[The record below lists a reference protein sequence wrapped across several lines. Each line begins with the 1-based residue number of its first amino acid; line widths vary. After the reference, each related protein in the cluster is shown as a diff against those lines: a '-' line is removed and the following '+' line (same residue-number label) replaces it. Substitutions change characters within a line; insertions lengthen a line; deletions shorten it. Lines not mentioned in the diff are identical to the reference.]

1 MDSFFKM
8 FFVRLFSLGLVICF
22 FNYSIDVCAQEV
34 EHNYA
39 VGPQN
44 TDCDSL
50 QMTGL
55 PLDEIISTIQNTSFR
70 FDQGFKITRVS
81 GIREGHFYSCNGE
94 NGYLVLTIGKEKKVF
109 REVPKSTWNE
119 FINSSDLDG
128 FYEELIKSKYIEI
141 RD

>member
-8 FFVRLFSLGLVICF
+8 FFVPLFSLGLIISF
-22 FNYSIDVCAQEV
+22 FVCSVDGCAQEV
-34 EHNYA
+34 EHNYT

-44 TDCDSL
+44 TNCDSL
-50 QMTGL
+50 QMTGQ
-55 PLDEIISTIQNTSFR
+55 PLDEIISTIENTSFR
-70 FDQGFKITRVS
+70 FDQGFKISRVS
-81 GIREGHFYSCNGE
+81 GIRAGHFYSCNGE

-109 REVPKSTWNE
+109 REVPTSTWNE

-128 FYEELIKSKYIEI
+128 FYEEFIKSKYIEI